1 MTGTQDQDRF
11 AELKEIASL
20 REYVKTNLKA
30 SKHGKFCCPL
40 CGSGTHR
47 GEQSDGAFVV
57 MPDGMK
63 WICHVCKESGDI
75 FDLAGIV
82 NGCENDKMAQLKA
95 VGAFCGVEIDQMGNQ
110 SEKPLERPR
119 IDDRGSQG
127 VSGMFGSDEP
137 VTNEQAI
144 ERMAAAQYLEQM
156 RGNVSDPECLSFLSG
171 RGITEDDARR
181 VGIGYDPSRKKVI
194 MPWKGCPWY
203 YVERDIT
210 GKAAIR
216 VSNTTFKVGPK
227 PLYNRKAAE
236 DGGVFVIVEGPFDAV
251 SFELCGVPAIALGT
265 NHLSACNMTEL
276 LEAIGPNAGRC
287 AALLMLDN
295 DNAGELGTLELSK
308 SLEDAGVA
316 CVDLRC
322 MLEVKNDKDP
332 SEWFA
337 RDREEFGE
345 SIKRAVE
352 DARGN
357 IERIREES
365 FRRSLASLNM
375 RDPADVAR
383 GILAFD
389 YCEEPTPTGI
399 VGLDKCL
406 DGGLRSALHIIGA
419 QSSMGK
425 TTLSIQIGDFI
436 AEHGRP
442 VLFVTIEQSARE
454 IVSKSLSRIARQQ
467 SGEVITCTEMISRKR
482 RDAWGEIRSKAFED
496 ACRHYEERITPRLY
510 IYEGTTRPTVSAVE
524 SAARKIADRCGVSP
538 VVIIDYLQLL
548 APYSATCTDKQATD
562 ENVMQLRIMAKTLGC
577 PIWAVS
583 SLNRASYS
591 GAITLDSFK
600 ESGAIEY
607 GADVLIGV
615 QPFQFGEGIS
625 EGAKHKAA
633 KEMAYH
639 KSAAERDCELHVL
652 KNRAGSTTR
661 DGIRLSFITAASIFI
676 ERTEGRRKPYITR

>member
-1 MTGTQDQDRF
+1 MSGTQGQDRF
-11 AELKEIASL
+11 EELKEIASL
-20 REYVKTNLKA
+20 REYTKTNLKA

-47 GEQSDGAFVV
+47 GEKSDGAFTV

-82 NGCENDKMAQLKA
+82 NGCEGDKMAQLKA
-95 VGAFCGVEIDQMGNQ
+95 VAAFCGVEIDQMGNQ

-119 IDDRGSQG
+119 IDYRGLQG
-127 VSGMFGSDEP
+127 VSDAFSSDEP
-137 VTNEQAI
+137 VMNETTI
-144 ERMAAAQYLEQM
+144 ERRAAEQYLEQM
-156 RGNVSDPECLSFLSG
+156 RGNVSDPECLFFLSG
-171 RGITEDDARR
+171 RGITEEDARR
-181 VGIGYDPSRKKVI
+181 VGIGYDPSKKKVL

-251 SFELCGVPAIALGT
+251 SCELCGVPAIALGT
-265 NHLSACNMTEL
+265 NHISARNMTEL

-308 SLEDAGVA
+308 NLEDAGVA

-322 MLEVKNDKDP
+322 MLEVKSDKDP

-337 RDREEFGE
+337 RDREEFSE
-345 SIKRAVE
+345 SLNRAVE
-352 DARGN
+352 DALDN

-399 VGLDKCL
+399 AGLDECL

-482 RDAWGEIRSKAFED
+482 RGAWGEIRSKAFED
-496 ACRHYEERITPRLY
+496 ACTYYEERIAPRLY
-510 IYEGTTRPTVSAVE
+510 IYEGTTRPTVKAVE
-524 SAARKIADRCGVSP
+524 SAARKIADRCGVTP
-538 VVIIDYLQLL
+538 VVFIDYLQLL
-548 APYSATCTDKQATD
+548 AKYSPTSSDKETTD

-583 SLNRASYS
+583 SLNRDSYS
-591 GAITLDSFK
+591 GAIALDSYK

-615 QPFQFGEGIS
+615 QPYGFGEFTGN
-625 EGAKHKAA
+625 AKQKAA
-633 KEMAYH
+633 KDMAYH
-639 KSAAERDCELHVL
+639 KSNAERDCELHVL
-652 KNRAGSTTR
+652 KNRFGSTTR
-661 DGIRLSFITAASIFI
+661 DGIRLSFITAASIFT
-676 ERTEGRRKPYITR
+676 ERTEGRQKPYITR

>member
-47 GEQSDGAFVV
+47 GEQSDGAFTV

-63 WICHVCKESGDI
+63 WRCHVCKESGDI

-82 NGCENDKMAQLKA
+82 NGCEGDKMAQLKA
-95 VGAFCGVEIDQMGNQ
+95 VAAFCGVEIDQMGNQ

-127 VSGMFGSDEP
+127 VSGMFCSDEP

-144 ERMAAAQYLEQM
+144 ERKAAAQYFEQM

-171 RGITEDDARR
+171 RGITEDDAKR
-181 VGIGYDPSRKKVI
+181 VGIGYDPSRKKVL

-251 SFELCGVPAIALGT
+251 SCELCGVPAIALGT

-276 LEAIGPNAGRC
+276 LEAIGPHADRC

-295 DNAGELGTLELSK
+295 DSAGELGTLELSK

-322 MLEVKNDKDP
+322 MLDVKSDKDP

-406 DGGLRSALHIIGA
+406 DGGLRSGLHVIGA

-467 SGEVITCTEMISRKR
+467 SGEVITCTEMSSRKR

-496 ACRHYEERITPRLY
+496 AIRYYEERIAPRLY
-510 IYEGTTRPTVSAVE
+510 IYEGTTRPTVKAVE
-524 SAARKIADRCGVSP
+524 SAARKIADRCGVVP
-538 VVIIDYLQLL
+538 VVFIDYLQLL
-548 APYSATCTDKQATD
+548 AKYSPTSSDKETTD
-562 ENVMQLRIMAKTLGC
+562 ENVMQLRIMAKELSC

-583 SLNRASYS
+583 SLNRDSYS
-591 GAITLDSFK
+591 GSISMDSYK

-615 QPFQFGEGIS
+615 QPYGFGEFTGNS
-625 EGAKHKAA
+625 KQKAA
-633 KEMAYH
+633 KDMAYH
-639 KSAAERDCELHVL
+639 KSTVERDCELNVL
-652 KNRAGSTTR
+652 KNRLGSTTH

-676 ERTEGRRKPYITR
+676 ERTEGRQKPYITR

>member
-1 MTGTQDQDRF
+1 MSGTQGQDRF

-20 REYVKTNLKA
+20 REYAKTNLKA

-47 GEQSDGAFVV
+47 GEKSDGAFVV

-82 NGCENDKMAQLKA
+82 NGCEGDKMAQLKA
-95 VGAFCGVEIDQMGNQ
+95 VAAFCGVEIDQMGNQ

-119 IDDRGSQG
+119 IDYKGLQG
-127 VSGMFGSDEP
+127 VSDAFSGDEP

-144 ERMAAAQYLEQM
+144 ERKAAAQYLEQM

-171 RGITEDDARR
+171 RGITEDDAKR
-181 VGIGYDPSRKKVI
+181 VGIGYDPSKKKVL

-251 SFELCGVPAIALGT
+251 SCELCGVPAIALGT
-265 NHLSACNMTEL
+265 NHLSALNMTEL
-276 LEAIGPNAGRC
+276 LEAIGPHAGRC

-295 DNAGELGTLELSK
+295 DNAGEMGTLELSK

-337 RDREEFGE
+337 RDREEFRD
-345 SIKRAVE
+345 SLIRAVE

-357 IERIREES
+357 IERLREES

-399 VGLDKCL
+399 AGLDKCL
-406 DGGLRSALHIIGA
+406 DGGLRSGLHVIGA

-482 RDAWGEIRSKAFED
+482 REAWGEIRSKAFEG
-496 ACRHYEERITPRLY
+496 ACRYYEERIAPRLY
-510 IYEGTTRPTVSAVE
+510 IYEGTTRPTVQAIE
-524 SAARKIADRCGVSP
+524 AAARKIADRCGVVP
-538 VVIIDYLQLL
+538 VVFIDYLQLL
-548 APYSATCTDKQATD
+548 AKYSPTSSDKETTD
-562 ENVMQLRIMAKTLGC
+562 ENVMQLRIMAKELNC

-583 SLNRASYS
+583 SLNRDSYS
-591 GAITLDSFK
+591 GAISLDSYK

-615 QPFQFGEGIS
+615 QPYGFGEFTGNS
-625 EGAKHKAA
+625 KQKAA
-633 KEMAYH
+633 KDMAYH
-639 KSAAERDCELHVL
+639 KSTVERDCELNVL
-652 KNRAGSTTR
+652 KNRLGSTTH

-676 ERTEGRRKPYITR
+676 ERTEGRQKPYITR